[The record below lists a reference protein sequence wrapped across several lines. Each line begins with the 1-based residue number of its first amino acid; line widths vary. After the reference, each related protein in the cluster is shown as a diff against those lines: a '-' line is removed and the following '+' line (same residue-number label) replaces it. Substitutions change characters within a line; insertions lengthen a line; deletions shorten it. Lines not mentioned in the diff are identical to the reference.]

1 MSTTDILLIED
12 TPSLQLLYASV
23 LRNAG
28 YTVRCASNA
37 EEGYRVFGENPPPVV
52 ILDLMLPDRDGLA
65 LLKDLIALSPETS
78 VVVVTANGSINRAV
92 NAMRAGAHEFLVK
105 PFEEGRML
113 GAVRN
118 ALESNRRRTHEARA
132 EPSVAQAP
140 LHEFMGF
147 VGSSAAMQQVY
158 ARVRSVARSMATVFV
173 TGESGTGK
181 EVCAQAVHAASARAH
196 GPFVPLNCAAIPTE
210 LLESEVF
217 GHLKGSFTGAISDK
231 VGAAAAAD
239 GGTLF
244 LDEICEMPL
253 SLQTKL
259 LRFLQTSSIQPVG
272 AMRPMKIS
280 ARIICATNRDP
291 LEEVRLGRFREDL
304 FYRLHVIPLHL
315 PPLRDRGNDVLEIAH
330 ALLAR
335 QSEEEG
341 KTFTGLSAEVEQL
354 FRDLHWP
361 GNIRQLQNAIRHVVV
376 LHDGPQVTLDMLP
389 DTLVTSGIAAPAA
402 GISRPGSRAGHA
414 PLIPA
419 RPTNG
424 HAGGHGAE
432 HVNGH
437 DAGAGAE
444 IGRMGEPH
452 GAMRAPSGHEAG
464 HDAGDGLARSVIAAP
479 QENRIDLHGKTLAE
493 IERLAIESAIARN
506 GGSIPKAAREL
517 GVSPSTIYR
526 KREGWEQA
534 SRPG

>member
-1 MSTTDILLIED
+1 VSTSDILLIED

-37 EEGYRVFGENPPPVV
+37 EDGYRVFGESTPPVV

-65 LLKDLIALSPETS
+65 LLTDLIALSPDTS

-118 ALESNRRRTHEARA
+118 ALETSRRRTHEARA
-132 EPSVAQAP
+132 EPPVAQAP

-147 VGSSAAMQQVY
+147 VGSSTAMQQVY
-158 ARVRSVARSMATVFV
+158 KRVRSVARSMATVFV

-181 EVCAQAVHAASARAH
+181 EVCAHAVHTASARAH
-196 GPFVPLNCAAIPTE
+196 GPFVPLNCAAIPSE

-272 AMRPMKIS
+272 AMRPVKIS

-315 PPLRDRGNDVLEIAH
+315 PPLRNRGDDVLEIAH

-376 LHDGPQVTLDMLP
+376 LHDGPEVTLDMLP
-389 DTLVTSGIAAPAA
+389 DALVSSGGALPAT
-402 GISRPGSRAGHA
+402 GISRHASLNSDGPRPPVRNDTGHADGHRAGQA
-414 PLIPA
+414 
-419 RPTNG
+419 NG
-424 HAGGHGAE
+424 HDTGSGSGPE
-432 HVNGH
+432 GRHVNGPPSLRPASPDCEDDTRH
-437 DAGAGAE
+437 AF
-444 IGRMGEPH
+444 
-452 GAMRAPSGHEAG
+452 MRAGMEAA
-464 HDAGDGLARSVIAAP
+464 HDG
-479 QENRIDLHGKTLAE
+479 QIDLHGKTLAE
-493 IERLAIESAIARN
+493 VERLAIEIAIARN

-526 KREGWEQA
+526 KREGWIRA